1 MPASTPTVPAA
12 THAVNG
18 SPRISTPSRMVA
30 SGPIM
35 PVCAAS
41 GAPMRSMAII
51 TINTGANV
59 HSTAFS
65 SDNHSTGAGWAS
77 ARLTGRSTRNCAMHS
92 TQATLVARPVR
103 RSAPRRRTSSP
114 L

>member
-1 MPASTPTVPAA
+1 
-12 THAVNG
+12 
-18 SPRISTPSRMVA
+18 MVD

-41 GAPMRSMAII
+41 VAPMRSIAII
-51 TINTGANV
+51 TI
-59 HSTAFS
+59 
-65 SDNHSTGAGWAS
+65 STGAKVHTVALS
-77 ARLTGRSTRNCAMHS
+77 SDSQITSRRHRERADSGRSSRNCTMHS

-103 RSAPRRRTSSP
+103 RSAPRRLTSSP